1 MILHTVDHMSVVLAM
16 FVQPHQMFS
25 LLSLPSWIENGFW
38 LYVPGKPKHR
48 LHSVFYCDKLVAC
61 CSLTLMPKGQNAG
74 KPRDWLTSMLRKWQ
88 SISDHKIVH
97 MATTAVT
104 LIQL

>member
-1 MILHTVDHMSVVLAM
+1 
-16 FVQPHQMFS
+16 
-25 LLSLPSWIENGFW
+25 
-38 LYVPGKPKHR
+38 
-48 LHSVFYCDKLVAC
+48 
-61 CSLTLMPKGQNAG
+61 MPKGQNAG

-88 SISDHKIVH
+88 SINAHKIVH